1 MKISEIEKG
10 SNLVVKVFPKVMK
23 DGVEIRSM
31 RSLDFAVNV
40 QKVYAT
46 AIAVDEIK
54 TTSVPA
60 PGGKQGD
67 KKDKGMATVSFQ
79 STKAFIDLYLFED
92 DTAPVV
98 WENVTIKHARVDKG
112 PCHVI
117 MASKDGVKMNR
128 RHAYRLDVHAPA
140 NISIGRDR
148 TSQIQGIVRDVSS
161 NGFAIITTK
170 EDIRGGEEVRAEMF
184 DKETAFMLVG
194 VCVRKR
200 TMQDGRFLYGCKMRF
215 DNPQLRKYINEKQR
229 QRMKTE

>member
-67 KKDKGMATVSFQ
+67 K
-79 STKAFIDLYLFED
+79 
-92 DTAPVV
+92 
-98 WENVTIKHARVDKG
+98 
-112 PCHVI
+112 
-117 MASKDGVKMNR
+117 
-128 RHAYRLDVHAPA
+128 
-140 NISIGRDR
+140 
-148 TSQIQGIVRDVSS
+148 
-161 NGFAIITTK
+161 
-170 EDIRGGEEVRAEMF
+170 
-184 DKETAFMLVG
+184 
-194 VCVRKR
+194 
-200 TMQDGRFLYGCKMRF
+200 
-215 DNPQLRKYINEKQR
+215 
-229 QRMKTE
+229 

>member
-10 SNLVVKVFPKVMK
+10 SDLVVKVFPKVMK

-79 STKAFIDLYLFED
+79 STKAFICLRMIRL
-92 DTAPVV
+92 
-98 WENVTIKHARVDKG
+98 RLCG
-112 PCHVI
+112 
-117 MASKDGVKMNR
+117 KMLSSSMR
-128 RHAYRLDVHAPA
+128 GE
-140 NISIGRDR
+140 IRDR
-148 TSQIQGIVRDVSS
+148 AMSLW
-161 NGFAIITTK
+161 
-170 EDIRGGEEVRAEMF
+170 RA
-184 DKETAFMLVG
+184 
-194 VCVRKR
+194 
-200 TMQDGRFLYGCKMRF
+200 
-215 DNPQLRKYINEKQR
+215 
-229 QRMKTE
+229 RMA

>member
-10 SNLVVKVFPKVMK
+10 SDLVVKVFPKVMK

-54 TTSVPA
+54 TISA
-60 PGGKQGD
+60 PGGKPGD

-79 STKAFIDLYLFED
+79 STKAFVDLYLFED

-98 WENVTIKHARVDKG
+98 WENVIIKHARGDKG

-148 TSQIQGIVRDVSS
+148 TSQMQGIVRDVSS

>member
-1 MKISEIEKG
+1 
-10 SNLVVKVFPKVMK
+10 
-23 DGVEIRSM
+23 
-31 RSLDFAVNV
+31 
-40 QKVYAT
+40 
-46 AIAVDEIK
+46 
-54 TTSVPA
+54 
-60 PGGKQGD
+60 
-67 KKDKGMATVSFQ
+67 
-79 STKAFIDLYLFED
+79 
-92 DTAPVV
+92 
-98 WENVTIKHARVDKG
+98 
-112 PCHVI
+112 
-117 MASKDGVKMNR
+117 MASKYGVKMNR
-128 RHAYRLDVHAPA
+128 RHDYRLDVHAPA

-194 VCVRKR
+194 VCVRKC

>member
-10 SNLVVKVFPKVMK
+10 SDLVVKVFPKVMK

-79 STKAFIDLYLFED
+79 STKAFVDLYLFED

-98 WENVTIKHARVDKG
+98 WENVIIKHARGDKG

-148 TSQIQGIVRDVSS
+148 TSQIQGIVTCLQTDLQSLRPRRTSAAERKCARRCLTRRPHLCWSAYVCASVRCRTDGSCMGVRCDSIIHS
-161 NGFAIITTK
+161 FANISMRS
-170 EDIRGGEEVRAEMF
+170 RGSA
-184 DKETAFMLVG
+184 
-194 VCVRKR
+194 
-200 TMQDGRFLYGCKMRF
+200 
-215 DNPQLRKYINEKQR
+215 
-229 QRMKTE
+229 